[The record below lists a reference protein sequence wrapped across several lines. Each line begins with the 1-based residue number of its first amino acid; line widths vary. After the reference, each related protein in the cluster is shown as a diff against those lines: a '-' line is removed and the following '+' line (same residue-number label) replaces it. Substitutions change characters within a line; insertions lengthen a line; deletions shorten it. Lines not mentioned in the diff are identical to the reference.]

1 MNLSRYITEEAIKL
15 SMETRIEPLEEE
27 QSEQKWL
34 QSSKELIL
42 EELVSLLESSYRIGN
57 YNKLLTDFVNR
68 ERKATTALGQG
79 IAVPHIRS
87 MQAKDFMLAFARSS
101 EGYPFDSPDS
111 EPVHLFFVMAAPPYE
126 DALYLKAFKALVEK
140 LQYDSFRQEL
150 MDATYPG
157 EVIRAIR
164 AME

>member
-1 MNLSRYITEEAIKL
+1 MKLSRYITEEAIKL
-15 SMETRIEPLEEE
+15 DMATRIEPLGEDE
-27 QSEQKWL
+27 SEAKWL
-34 QSSKELIL
+34 QSAKEQVLA
-42 EELVSLLESSYRIGN
+42 ELVSLLDESHRIGN
-57 YNKLLTDFVNR
+57 YNKLLIDFINR

-87 MQAKDFMLAFARSS
+87 MQAKDFMLAFARSP

-111 EPVHLFFVMAAPPYE
+111 KPVHLFFIMAAPPYE
-126 DALYLKAFKALVEK
+126 DSLYLKAFKALVEK
-140 LQYDSFRQEL
+140 LQYDGFRQEL
-150 MDATYPG
+150 LEATHPG

>member
-1 MNLSRYITEEAIKL
+1 MNLSRYITEEAVKL
-15 SMETRIEPLEEE
+15 DMVTRIEPLEED
-27 QSEQKWL
+27 QSREKWL
-34 QSSKELIL
+34 QSSKEKVL
-42 EELVSLLESSYRIGN
+42 EELVSLLEESYRIGN
-57 YNKLLTDFVNR
+57 YNKLLTDFINR

-101 EGYPFDSPDS
+101 EGYPFESPDS
-111 EPVHLFFVMAAPPYE
+111 QPVHLFFIMAAPPYE
-126 DALYLKAFKALVEK
+126 DSLYLKAFKALVEK
-140 LQYDSFRQEL
+140 LQYDGFRQEL
-150 MDATYPG
+150 MEATHPG

>member
-1 MNLSRYITEEAIKL
+1 MNLSRYITEEAVKL
-15 SMETRIEPLEEE
+15 DMVTRIEPLEED
-27 QSEQKWL
+27 QSREKWL
-34 QSSKELIL
+34 QASKELVL
-42 EELVSLLESSYRIGN
+42 GELVSLLEESYRIGN
-57 YNKLLTDFVNR
+57 YNKLLTDFINR

-111 EPVHLFFVMAAPPYE
+111 QPVHLFFIMAAPPYE
-126 DALYLKAFKALVEK
+126 DSLYLKAFKALVEK
-140 LQYDSFRQEL
+140 LQYDGFRQEL
-150 MDATYPG
+150 MEATHPG

>member
-1 MNLSRYITEEAIKL
+1 MNLSRYITEDAVKL
-15 SMETRIEPLEEE
+15 EMVTRIEPLEED
-27 QSEQKWL
+27 QSREKWL
-34 QSSKELIL
+34 QASKEQVL
-42 EELVSLLESSYRIGN
+42 EELVSLLEESYRIGN
-57 YNKLLTDFVNR
+57 YNKLLTDFINR

-101 EGYPFDSPDS
+101 EGYPFESPDS
-111 EPVHLFFVMAAPPYE
+111 QPVHLFFIMAAPPYE
-126 DALYLKAFKALVEK
+126 DSLYLKAFKALVEK
-140 LQYDSFRQEL
+140 LQYDRFRQEL
-150 MDATYPG
+150 MEATHPG